1 MFPFII
7 DPFSEGIQTFLNEL
21 RPLKVYPSPLCLSVA
36 PPPPPHPPPPK
47 SLVILRLF
55 DFSSFRVA
63 YFRGQK
69 SKWHKPATIHFRLIS
84 SIKEMRPNDWVE
96 TDFKECSTNQCGC
109 NTRAIPPQHLLSF
122 GEDEQGKTYK
132 PGTAYTYNI
141 VSTPCEDSDQT
152 AHPWI
157 DSDPKH
163 LRRTA

>member
-1 MFPFII
+1 MCRSVFYGFVP
-7 DPFSEGIQTFLNEL
+7 
-21 RPLKVYPSPLCLSVA
+21 VCLSVA
-36 PPPPPHPPPPK
+36 KKTPHGKKKKKKKKKKNSEK
-47 SLVILRLF
+47 SF
-55 DFSSFRVA
+55 HFASFRF

-69 SKWHKPATIHFRLIS
+69 TKWHKPATIHFRLIS
-84 SIKEMRPNDWVE
+84 SIKEMRPNDWVD

-157 DSDPKH
+157 DSDPMH